1 MKYVKFKGGLGN
13 QLFQYVFLRRLQLLY
28 NKDVKADFSYFNNIK
43 KDNIR
48 VPRIFDFNVKLNI
61 AQKEELNNIFK
72 IKNINNTK
80 SLIYKGKI
88 FYEKLF
94 NNKYFFEKNREF
106 IDINKILNYDYFDG
120 YWQSWKY
127 FLGIEEILRKE
138 ISIKIKLNEDII
150 NTKEKIANEN
160 SVFIGIRRGD
170 YLSSKKM
177 KNHYGETDL
186 NYYKKAI
193 DYIKNKVKN
202 PKFYIFSNEIEWIKR
217 NVDIDGEVIYRDNY
231 VSDSQELY
239 LMSKC
244 KHSII
249 GNSTF
254 HWWGAWLNNNKGKI
268 VIAPKRWFADN
279 SPIEIIP
286 DKWIKF

>member
-106 IDINKILNYDYFDG
+106 IDGN
-120 YWQSWKY
+120 
-127 FLGIEEILRKE
+127 
-138 ISIKIKLNEDII
+138 
-150 NTKEKIANEN
+150 
-160 SVFIGIRRGD
+160 
-170 YLSSKKM
+170 
-177 KNHYGETDL
+177 
-186 NYYKKAI
+186 
-193 DYIKNKVKN
+193 
-202 PKFYIFSNEIEWIKR
+202 IFW
-217 NVDIDGEVIYRDNY
+217 
-231 VSDSQELY
+231 
-239 LMSKC
+239 
-244 KHSII
+244 
-249 GNSTF
+249 
-254 HWWGAWLNNNKGKI
+254 A
-268 VIAPKRWFADN
+268 
-279 SPIEIIP
+279 
-286 DKWIKF
+286 

>member
-1 MKYVKFKGGLGN
+1 
-13 QLFQYVFLRRLQLLY
+13 
-28 NKDVKADFSYFNNIK
+28 
-43 KDNIR
+43 
-48 VPRIFDFNVKLNI
+48 
-61 AQKEELNNIFK
+61 
-72 IKNINNTK
+72 
-80 SLIYKGKI
+80 
-88 FYEKLF
+88 
-94 NNKYFFEKNREF
+94 
-106 IDINKILNYDYFDG
+106 
-120 YWQSWKY
+120 
-127 FLGIEEILRKE
+127 LGIEEILRKE